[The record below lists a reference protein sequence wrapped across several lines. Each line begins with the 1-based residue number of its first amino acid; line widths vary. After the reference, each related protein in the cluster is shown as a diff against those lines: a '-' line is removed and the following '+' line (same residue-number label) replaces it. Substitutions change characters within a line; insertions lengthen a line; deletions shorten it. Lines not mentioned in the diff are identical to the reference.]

1 MGYDATAG
9 QCEEW
14 NSGGTAGHIRTRTS
28 KRCFSNIMSLRL
40 IFERD
45 CYKKESMQKME
56 SEAQPMKLKREG
68 KEMCEREGEGS
79 YTSDDKLNCISH
91 GGSNTVRRIS
101 KSSES
106 DHDLM
111 ICCLDYRSSHRDC
124 CENEFHLD
132 CRKGKR
138 YGFVE

>member
-1 MGYDATAG
+1 MNAKDGIGRTAHEI
-9 QCEEW
+9 EE
-14 NSGGTAGHIRTRTS
+14 
-28 KRCFSNIMSLRL
+28 
-40 IFERD
+40 
-45 CYKKESMQKME
+45 
-56 SEAQPMKLKREG
+56 EG
-68 KEMCEREGEGS
+68 KEMWEREGERS
-79 YTSDDKLNCISH
+79 YASDDKLNCISH

-111 ICCLDYRSSHRDC
+111 ICCLDYRRSHRDC

-138 YGFVE
+138 YGFVERSRRLVRSDQIRSAAIE